1 MGNALHVSNLC
12 ARDIVVGVGHSVG
25 RCTPAVGNGWRLN
38 GFAVD
43 EEEQLVLN
51 DWTAESETIGGAA
64 VGVTCTVD
72 GQFVDS
78 IAAQVFVA
86 VVDVG
91 TAFEGVCSRFGDGI
105 HAAAD
110 EVCLA
115 HIKGRDYHLQFVD
128 GINRDGVAA
137 AGKFRTQAEVVVE
150 VGAVNGEIGRS
161 AVRSGK
167 EHAVATIGRQAR
179 YIGDAAAHGG
189 QVHNLTVVD
198 VG

>member
-1 MGNALHVSNLC
+1 M
-12 ARDIVVGVGHSVG
+12 
-25 RCTPAVGNGWRLN
+25 
-38 GFAVD
+38 
-43 EEEQLVLN
+43 N
-51 DWTAESETIGGAA
+51 DWTAEGETVGGAA
-64 VGVTCTVD
+64 VGVACTVD
-72 GQFVDS
+72 SQFVDS
-78 IAAQVFVA
+78 ITAQVLVA

-128 GINRDGVAA
+128 GINRDRVSA

-150 VGAVNGEIGRS
+150 VSAVNSEIGCS

-167 EHAVATIGRQAR
+167 EHAVATIGRKTR